1 MEQTD
6 VCIVGAGPGGVTAAL
21 HLANRGIPCTLVDK
35 AFFPRDKVCGDALS
49 GKVVNELRRIDE
61 ALPGKLAGSAVSL
74 PAWGMQLTAPN
85 GQPLDIPFRAGYDPG
100 AEAAPGY
107 VARRIDFDN
116 LLVDE
121 ARRRPGIT
129 LLEGVSIKTF
139 GFAEGGW
146 SLADASGAT
155 RIRSRL
161 LIAANGAQS
170 AFSRKT
176 AGLDVRPQ
184 HYCAGLRAYYRN
196 VAGCHREN
204 FIELHFLEPFLPG
217 YFWIF
222 PLPGGYANVGVGM
235 LSSHVRRGRINL
247 REAMLHLIATHPVLK
262 DRFVAA
268 ERVGDIKGY
277 GLPLGSRRRDISG
290 EHYLLVGDAAHLVDP
305 FTGEGISNA
314 MISGRWAAEQAA
326 VALQTGDF
334 SARRLRGYDEAVY
347 RRLGRELQLSYQMQ
361 QLLRFPWLFNA
372 VARKA
377 ARNPAVA
384 GLLSCM
390 FNDLDVRAQLKKP
403 LFYLKLLLNR

>member
-1 MEQTD
+1 MQQTD

-49 GKVVNELRRIDE
+49 GKVLNELRRIDD
-61 ALPGKLAGSAVSL
+61 ALPAQLAGSAVSL
-74 PAWGMQLTAPN
+74 PAWGMQLTAPG
-85 GQPLDIPFRAGYDPG
+85 GQPLRIPFRTGYDPG

-107 VARRIDFDN
+107 VARRMDFDN

-121 ARRRPGIT
+121 ARRRPEIT
-129 LLEGVSIKTF
+129 LLEGVPVKTF
-139 GFAEGGW
+139 SFADGNW
-146 SLADASGAT
+146 SLAGADGAP
-155 RIRSRL
+155 RIRSQL
-161 LIAANGAQS
+161 LIVANGAQS
-170 AFSRKT
+170 SFSRKT
-176 AGLDVRPQ
+176 AGLDLRPE
-184 HYCAGLRAYYRN
+184 HHCAGLRAYYRN
-196 VAGCHREN
+196 VSGCHHEN
-204 FIELHFLEPFLPG
+204 FIELHFLEPLLPG

-247 REAMLHLIATHPVLK
+247 RAAMLDLIATHPALR
-262 DRFVAA
+262 DRFAGA
-268 ERVGDIKGY
+268 ERVGDISGY
-277 GLPLGSRRRDISG
+277 GLPLGSRRHDISG
-290 EHYLLVGDAAHLVDP
+290 NHYLLVGDAAHLVDP

-326 VALQTGDF
+326 LALGAGDF

-347 RRLGRELQLSYQMQ
+347 RRLGRELQLSYRMQ

-377 ARNPAVA
+377 ARNPAFA
-384 GLLSCM
+384 DLLSCM

-403 LFYLKLLLNR
+403 LFYLKLLLNA

>member
-1 MEQTD
+1 
-6 VCIVGAGPGGVTAAL
+6 
-21 HLANRGIPCTLVDK
+21 
-35 AFFPRDKVCGDALS
+35 
-49 GKVVNELRRIDE
+49 LRPE
-61 ALPGKLAGSAVSL
+61 
-74 PAWGMQLTAPN
+74 
-85 GQPLDIPFRAGYDPG
+85 
-100 AEAAPGY
+100 
-107 VARRIDFDN
+107 
-116 LLVDE
+116 
-121 ARRRPGIT
+121 
-129 LLEGVSIKTF
+129 
-139 GFAEGGW
+139 
-146 SLADASGAT
+146 
-155 RIRSRL
+155 
-161 LIAANGAQS
+161 
-170 AFSRKT
+170 
-176 AGLDVRPQ
+176 
-184 HYCAGLRAYYRN
+184 HHCAGLRAYYRN
-196 VAGCHREN
+196 VTGCHQEN
-204 FIELHFLEPFLPG
+204 FIELHFLKPFLPG

-235 LSSHVRRGRINL
+235 LSSHVQRGRINL
-247 REAMLHLIATHPVLK
+247 REAMLHLVATHPVLK
-262 DRFVAA
+262 DRFAAA

-305 FTGEGISNA
+305 FSGEGISNA

-377 ARNPAVA
+377 ARNPAIA

-403 LFYLKLLLNR
+403 LFYLKLLLNF

>member
-1 MEQTD
+1 MQQTD

-21 HLANRGIPCTLVDK
+21 HLANRGIHCTLVDK

-49 GKVVNELRRIDE
+49 GKVVNELRRIDD
-61 ALPGKLAGSAVSL
+61 ALPGKLAGSPISL
-74 PAWGMQLTAPN
+74 PAWGLQLTAPN
-85 GQPLDIPFRAGYDPG
+85 GQLLNIPFRAGYDPP

-107 VARRIDFDN
+107 VTRRTDFDN
-116 LLVDE
+116 LLVNE
-121 ARRRPGIT
+121 ARRRPEIT
-129 LLEGVSIKTF
+129 LLEGVHVKTF
-139 GFAEGGW
+139 SFADGYW
-146 SLADASGAT
+146 SLTDASGVP

-170 AFSRKT
+170 AFSRK
-176 AGLDVRPQ
+176 AGGLGVRPE
-184 HYCAGLRAYYRN
+184 HHCVGLRAYYRN

-204 FIELHFLEPFLPG
+204 FIELHFIEPFLPG

-235 LSSHVRRGRINL
+235 PSSHIRRGRTNL
-247 REAMLHLIATHPVLK
+247 RATMIDLIATHPVLK
-262 DRFVAA
+262 ARFATA
-268 ERVGDIKGY
+268 QQVGDVKGY
-277 GLPLGSRRRDISG
+277 GLPLGSRRRNISG

-334 SARRLRGYDEAVY
+334 SACRLRGYDAAVY

-377 ARNPAVA
+377 ARSPAFA
-384 GLLSCM
+384 ALLSCM

-403 LFYLKLLLNR
+403 LFYLKLLLNF

>member
-1 MEQTD
+1 MKQTD

-49 GKVVNELRRIDE
+49 GKVVNELRRIDN
-61 ALPGKLAGSAVSL
+61 ALPGKLAGSAISL

-85 GQPLDIPFRAGYDPG
+85 GQPLDIPFRVGYDPG

-121 ARRRPGIT
+121 ARRRPEIT
-129 LLEGVSIKTF
+129 LLEGVPIKTF
-139 GFAEGGW
+139 DFVEGGW
-146 SLADASGAT
+146 SLSDASGAT

-161 LIAANGAQS
+161 LLVANGAQS
-170 AFSRKT
+170 AFSRKA
-176 AGLDVRPQ
+176 AGLDLRPE
-184 HYCAGLRAYYRN
+184 HHCAGLRAYYRN
-196 VAGCHREN
+196 VTGCHQEN
-204 FIELHFLEPFLPG
+204 FIELHFLKPFLPG

-235 LSSHVRRGRINL
+235 LSSHVQRGRINL
-247 REAMLHLIATHPVLK
+247 REAMLHLVATHPVLK
-262 DRFVAA
+262 DRFAAA

-305 FTGEGISNA
+305 FSGEGISNA

-377 ARNPAVA
+377 ARNPAIA

-403 LFYLKLLLNR
+403 LFYLKLLLNF